1 MQQQVFEFPFYP
13 IDTKMSI
20 QVGTNNKGPV
30 YIDLLQKT
38 WKEFNEEVVD
48 KGLPTQ
54 HVVRHYCKH
63 NFNEVKDP
71 TAKGYHCKPRAA
83 GAAINKE
90 KPEHWKKRVQRQR
103 EEKHDRWATKVGLAK
118 SRSTMEDFVYKTPPK
133 EVRVPRKIEFT
144 EHPIVSNYFAS
155 IDKAI
160 ENHELSS
167 DEEEEA
173 VTGTVN
179 CPMTQPDEE
188 S

>member
-1 MQQQVFEFPFYP
+1 MKQQAFEFPFYP

-38 WKEFNEEVVD
+38 WKEFNEEIVD

-54 HVVRHYCKH
+54 HVVRHYLKH

-71 TAKGYHCKPRAA
+71 TAKGYHTKPSASKDARHQSKA
-83 GAAINKE
+83 GMKMRNDKVKKE
-90 KPEHWKKRVQRQR
+90 KNH
-103 EEKHDRWATKVGLAK
+103 RWADKVGLAK

-133 EVRVPRKIEFT
+133 EVRVPRKIDFK
-144 EHPIVSNYFAS
+144 EHPIVSRYFAS
-155 IDKAI
+155 LDRSI

-167 DEEEEA
+167 DEDEEA
-173 VTGTVN
+173 VSGTVD
-179 CPMTQPDEE
+179 CPMTQPDDLP
-188 S
+188 